1 MNGDDLIWFAD
12 HAIKEET
19 VVCGYSNG
27 ALTAAYMAA
36 YGGDFIKGCVLED
49 PPVFSAQGE
58 NWENSFAYLDAYQP
72 LHNYISEEQDECWPA
87 YYLRHC
93 YWGWLFMKDAMP
105 GIAGYAQKY
114 SQKHPGEEVKIFFM
128 PKAATSTFDYSLYDK

>member
-49 PPVFSAQGE
+49 PPVFSAQ
-58 NWENSFAYLDAYQP
+58 
-72 LHNYISEEQDECWPA
+72 DECWPA

-114 SQKHPGEEVKIFFM
+114 SQKHPGEG
-128 PKAATSTFDYSLYDK
+128 